1 MILSTH
7 GIVGSQIQSFVGL
20 LDTYPNAASAYSVR
34 KLRTAYTGNAI
45 RVRRTDLT
53 ESDIGFTATGNLDTT
68 ALLAFTGTGIL
79 DNGFVTT
86 WYDQSGNARNA
97 TQTTAL
103 NQPQIVSAGSVL
115 TLNSKPRVNF
125 NSKVLT
131 YTGFGSANFTIVSVI
146 KQISTS
152 NYSSYLQNVDSTFNG
167 FKLLSQ
173 QPSSFENT
181 FLRYTG
187 QSETATNSR
196 AKSGTSISNAQYL
209 ENWIFPNNPALLYEN
224 NVSQTVT
231 SSVQT
236 GWGAGN
242 SSFGSLTYQA
252 AAGGQFDIQEL
263 IVYTTNESS
272 NINGINTN
280 VNTYYAIY

>member
-1 MILSTH
+1 
-7 GIVGSQIQSFVGL
+7 
-20 LDTYPNAASAYSVR
+20 
-34 KLRTAYTGNAI
+34 
-45 RVRRTDLT
+45 
-53 ESDIGFTATGNLDTT
+53 
-68 ALLAFTGTGIL
+68 
-79 DNGFVTT
+79 
-86 WYDQSGNARNA
+86 
-97 TQTTAL
+97 
-103 NQPQIVSAGSVL
+103 VSAGSVL